1 MNKII
6 NFNDRIKN
14 FKKYFS
20 FEDLCKM
27 DEETLLDNLFGCDE
41 EYEDTI
47 NTNINKTLIST
58 LKEDF
63 QITEDEEVLKDT
75 NLYLTFL
82 TGNAQYRITNS
93 NRTVDYKEAKE
104 ICLEIRKII
113 KDYNFIIERI
123 DKCEFTKGEY
133 FDSAIPNRELCIEK
147 YKNSMKY
154 MNYGLR
160 KLLSI
165 YFPEY
170 ILPFRCEEHIFDF
183 FHLYGLS
190 YFEDDFIKKFIQ
202 VKKYCHEKNINTF
215 DIAFEYYNSPKYK
228 KLIINIDGLYENL
241 DNFEHKI
248 GNEGL
253 VLRKRFF
260 DNTSKRIKHL
270 NTYPLKVHDNQQC
283 YIAFQD
289 KIRYKCL
296 FKNIENESESSIALK
311 LINLKKIDEKYP
323 KKIDNYIEYIQCNF
337 NEDYLEYTKSNSNFL
352 NVLEIIRNKKVLKN
366 IKIVKGITKCHNL
379 EHKKCEEDIFVI
391 IFNENEVIPE
401 KVSVYFCPICKEYS
415 MLYSDF
421 ENLLKKYNDCSLG
434 VHVKNINDFSFNYE
448 NKYSLLYLFGY
459 SVSAKNNLSISR
471 RRFLLDM
478 FVEYFWSR
486 DMLINHLE
494 IEKKKRQNIT
504 IRDMRSAVSKWEADI
519 DYLKIMHNSENNNE
533 SEYFY
538 TYFVNKG
545 D

>member
-63 QITEDEEVLKDT
+63 QITEGEEVLKDT

-147 YKNSMKY
+147 YENSMKY

-183 FHLYGLS
+183 FHLYGLRC
-190 YFEDDFIKKFIQ
+190 FEDDFIKNFIQ

-215 DIAFEYYNSPKYK
+215 DIDFEYYNSPKYK

-260 DNTSKRIKHL
+260 DNTSKKIKQL
-270 NTYPLKVHDNQQC
+270 NTYPLKVNDNQQC

-504 IRDMRSAVSKWEADI
+504 IKDMRSAVSIWEADI

>member
-133 FDSAIPNRELCIEK
+133 FDSAIPNRGLCIEK

-190 YFEDDFIKKFIQ
+190 YFEDDFIKNFIQ

-260 DNTSKRIKHL
+260 DNTSKKIKQL

-311 LINLKKIDEKYP
+311 LINLKKIDENYP

-352 NVLEIIRNKKVLKN
+352 NVLEIIRNRKVLKN

-391 IFNENEVIPE
+391 IFNENEVIP
-401 KVSVYFCPICKEYS
+401 
-415 MLYSDF
+415 
-421 ENLLKKYNDCSLG
+421 
-434 VHVKNINDFSFNYE
+434 
-448 NKYSLLYLFGY
+448 
-459 SVSAKNNLSISR
+459 
-471 RRFLLDM
+471 
-478 FVEYFWSR
+478 
-486 DMLINHLE
+486 
-494 IEKKKRQNIT
+494 
-504 IRDMRSAVSKWEADI
+504 
-519 DYLKIMHNSENNNE
+519 
-533 SEYFY
+533 
-538 TYFVNKG
+538 
-545 D
+545 

>member
-190 YFEDDFIKKFIQ
+190 YFKDDFIKNFIQ

-260 DNTSKRIKHL
+260 DNTSKKIKQL

-311 LINLKKIDEKYP
+311 LINLKKIDENYP

-391 IFNENEVIPE
+391 IFNESEVIPE

-421 ENLLKKYNDCSLG
+421 ESLLKKYNDCSLG

-459 SVSAKNNLSISR
+459 SVSAKNNLCISR

-504 IRDMRSAVSKWEADI
+504 KRDMRSAVSKWEADI